1 MTISKSLLIGLAL
14 ACTSLSACNKNDFPT
29 SPPVAAVAPPQGKTW
44 SDIAVKTEAGGYL
57 IGNAD
62 AKIKLIEFM
71 SLTCSHC
78 AEFAD
83 QGSAEMRDK
92 FVNTGKVSYELR
104 NFVRDPQDMAGTLL
118 THCGAPE
125 KFWEMTDA
133 MLAHQKT
140 MYDRLKAIPEA
151 QMKAANALPPE
162 TRFIEIAKNA
172 GLTDVA
178 VSKGLDPAAAQA
190 CLADGANSE
199 KIAARVSGYLKEY
212 KLTGTPAFFLNGKPI
227 ELNGSGTR
235 WEQMRDI
242 LQKSGA
248 R

>member
-1 MTISKSLLIGLAL
+1 MLISLAL
-14 ACTSLSACNKNDFPT
+14 ASAALSGCNKNDMPT
-29 SPPVAAVAPPQGKTW
+29 SPQIAVVAPPQGKAW
-44 SDIAVKTEAGGYL
+44 ADVASKTEAGGYL

-83 QGSAEMRDK
+83 QGSAEMREK
-92 FVNTGKVSYELR
+92 FVNTGQVSYELR

-118 THCGAPE
+118 TQCGAPE
-125 KFWEMTDA
+125 KYWEMTDA
-133 MLAHQKT
+133 MLGVQKA
-140 MYDRLKAIPEA
+140 MYDRLKATPEA

-162 TRFIEIAKNA
+162 TRFIQIAKNA

-178 VSKGLDPAAAQA
+178 LAKGLDPAAAQT
-190 CLADGANSE
+190 CLADSANSG

-212 KLTGTPAFFLNGKPI
+212 KLTGTPAFFINGKPI

-235 WEQMRDI
+235 WEQMREI